1 MNELLSILNDIGD
14 APDILTELVYEYLG
28 GWSVR
33 DRHTGETV
41 ECGKVTWDEAAEL
54 VERGLNT
61 WT

>member
-1 MNELLSILNDIGD
+1 MHELLSILNDIGD

-41 ECGKVTWDEAAEL
+41 ERGQVTRDEAAGI

>member
-1 MNELLSILNDIGD
+1 MHELLSILNDIGD

-28 GWSVR
+28 GWSVI
-33 DRHTGETV
+33 DRNTGETV
-41 ECGKVTWDEAAEL
+41 ECGLVTWEEAAEL

>member
-1 MNELLSILNDIGD
+1 MNELLDTLNEIDD

-28 GWSVR
+28 GWSVI
-33 DRHTGETV
+33 DLQTGETV
-41 ECGKVTWDEAAEL
+41 ERGLVTWDEAAGI

>member
-14 APDILTELVYEYLG
+14 APYIITELVYEYLG
-28 GWSVR
+28 GWSVI
-33 DRHTGETV
+33 DLQTGETV
-41 ECGKVTWDEAAEL
+41 ERGKVTWDEAAGI